1 MTTQTRSH
9 VRPNGSRSYSTT
21 GKFSTYVF
29 LFVCLGYFILPL
41 FWLLISSTKTNAGLF
56 NSFGFWFAKDFG
68 LAQNLKDLFT
78 YQDAAFIGWMKN
90 TAIYA
95 ISAAVGSSL
104 ISALAGYA
112 FSQYRFAGR
121 SLLFGIVLASVFVP
135 GTVFAI
141 PLYLLISKTGLSG
154 SLLAVILPSLISPFG
169 VYLMRIYSEQA
180 IPEELLDAAR
190 IDGAGEFRIFATI
203 AFRLLL
209 PGYVTVLL
217 FAFVGAWNNYFLPLL
232 VLGKSEVYPVTVGL
246 AYWNSL
252 AGQLSTHQILYPLI
266 ITGSVVGTLP
276 VMILF
281 LFLQRYWQNGLAL
294 GSIK

>member
-1 MTTQTRSH
+1 MTTQTRSD
-9 VRPNGSRSYSTT
+9 VPPNGLRGFTT
-21 GKFSTYVF
+21 SKFSGYVF
-29 LFVCLGYFILPL
+29 LFLCLGYFILPL
-41 FWLLISSTKTNAGLF
+41 FWLVISSTKTNAGLF
-56 NSFGFWFAKDFG
+56 NSFGFWLDKDFN
-68 LAQNLKDLFT
+68 LIQNLTDTFT
-78 YQDAAFIGWMKN
+78 YQDGAFIVWMKN

-95 ISAAVGSSL
+95 ISAAIGSSL

-112 FSQYRFAGR
+112 FSQYQFPGR

-135 GTVFAI
+135 GTVFAV

-154 SLLAVILPSLISPFG
+154 SLLAVILPTLISPFG
-169 VYLMRIYSEQA
+169 VYLMRIYAEQA

-190 IDGAGEFRIFATI
+190 IDGAGEFRIFTTI

-252 AGQLSTHQILYPLI
+252 AGQLSTHQILYPLV
-266 ITGSVVGTLP
+266 ITGSVIGTLP
-276 VMILF
+276 VMLLF

>member
-1 MTTQTRSH
+1 MPS
-9 VRPNGSRSYSTT
+9 
-21 GKFSTYVF
+21 
-29 LFVCLGYFILPL
+29 
-41 FWLLISSTKTNAGLF
+41 LLQL
-56 NSFGFWFAKDFG
+56 
-68 LAQNLKDLFT
+68 
-78 YQDAAFIGWMKN
+78 
-90 TAIYA
+90 
-95 ISAAVGSSL
+95 GSSL

>member
-78 YQDAAFIGWMKN
+78 YQDAAFMGWMKN

-112 FSQYRFAGR
+112 FAQYRFAGR

>member
-78 YQDAAFIGWMKN
+78 YQDAAFLGWMKN

-154 SLLAVILPSLISPFG
+154 SLLAVILPTLISPFG

>member
-78 YQDAAFIGWMKN
+78 YQDAAFMGWMKN

-112 FSQYRFAGR
+112 FAQYRFAGR

-154 SLLAVILPSLISPFG
+154 SLLAVILPTLISPFG
-169 VYLMRIYSEQA
+169 VYLMRIYAEQA

-252 AGQLSTHQILYPLI
+252 AGQLSTHQILYPLV
-266 ITGSVVGTLP
+266 ITGSVIGTLP

>member
-78 YQDAAFIGWMKN
+78 YQDAAFLGWMKN

-95 ISAAVGSSL
+95 VSAAVGSSL

-135 GTVFAI
+135 GTVFAV

-154 SLLAVILPSLISPFG
+154 SLLAVILPSLVSPFG

-281 LFLQRYWQNGLAL
+281 LFLQRFWQNGLAL